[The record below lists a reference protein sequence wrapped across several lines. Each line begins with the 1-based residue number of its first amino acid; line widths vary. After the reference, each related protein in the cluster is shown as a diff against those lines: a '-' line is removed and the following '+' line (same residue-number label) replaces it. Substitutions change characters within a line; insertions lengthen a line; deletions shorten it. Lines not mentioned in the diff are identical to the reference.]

1 MKGVLNRF
9 KEIDVEKGLGI
20 ILMIMGHQYYGI
32 AFDKWIHA
40 FHMPMFFIISGFL
53 YRRPSVIR
61 KGICNKAKSL
71 LIPYAFFACI
81 HLLIM
86 SAKTLLFGGSV
97 KSLFLYLYHILI
109 VNTEGMPICG
119 AIWFLTAL
127 FFTTVIFILIDSY
140 IHKSVLKVLCILL
153 FTSAGFI
160 IPSFGYRLPL
170 ALDVSFVGI
179 GLFFVGKML
188 RIIYEKVQLRGSFLL
203 GALGVVLCTITIYIN
218 SSVNL
223 RLGLYGNEVWFL
235 VNAIIMTISIFLLC
249 YTLIKYDNYIVK
261 EVSFIGKNS
270 IVYLG
275 LNQFILIFFKKI
287 SFDNLFIEL
296 LVKIISLVLC
306 LFILHIITNLI
317 INSRAKQLIGK

>member
-1 MKGVLNRF
+1 MRRLE
-9 KEIDVEKGLGI
+9 EIDVLKGLGI
-20 ILMIMGHQYYGI
+20 ILMIMGHQYYGVG
-32 AFDKWIHA
+32 FDKWIHA

-86 SAKTLLFGGSV
+86 SAKTLILGGSS
-97 KSLFLYLYHILI
+97 KTIFLYVYHILV

-127 FFTTVIFILIDSY
+127 FFTTVIFILIDSH
-140 IHKSVLKVLCILL
+140 IHQSVLKMLCILL
-153 FTSAGFI
+153 FTSAGLI
-160 IPSFGYRLPL
+160 IPSLGYRLPL
-170 ALDVSFVGI
+170 ALDVSFAGI

-188 RIIYEKVQLRGSFLL
+188 RSICEKVQLQGNFII
-203 GALGVVLCTITIYIN
+203 GTLGVLLCTITININ

-223 RLGLYGNEVWFL
+223 RLGLYGNGVWFF
-235 VNAIIMTISIFLLC
+235 VNAIVMTISLYLLC
-249 YTLIKYDNYIVK
+249 YTLSKYGNYIVK
-261 EVSFIGKNS
+261 EISFIGKNS

-287 SFDNLFIEL
+287 SVDNLYIGL
-296 LVKIISLVLC
+296 LVKIVSLVLC
-306 LFILHIITNLI
+306 LSVLHIITNLI
-317 INSRAKQLIGK
+317 VNSRAKQLIGK